1 MLLPLYTAGM
11 QKTALLALLCVIL
24 AACGVKPR
32 AVDPPDGQPNQYP
45 RTYPNP
51 AEP

>member
-1 MLLPLYTAGM
+1 MV
-11 QKTALLALLCVIL
+11 KTLCHIALCALLGLGL

-32 AVDPPDGQPNQYP
+32 AVDPPDGAPNQYP

-51 AEP
+51 AE

>member
-1 MLLPLYTAGM
+1 MRKTLPRLLLSVL
-11 QKTALLALLCVIL
+11 LLAGL

-32 AVDPPDGQPNQYP
+32 AVDPPDGAPNQYP

-51 AEP
+51 AE

>member
-1 MLLPLYTAGM
+1 MCKILPRLLLC
-11 QKTALLALLCVIL
+11 ALLLTGV

-32 AVDPPDGQPNQYP
+32 AVDPPDGAPNQYP

-51 AEP
+51 AE